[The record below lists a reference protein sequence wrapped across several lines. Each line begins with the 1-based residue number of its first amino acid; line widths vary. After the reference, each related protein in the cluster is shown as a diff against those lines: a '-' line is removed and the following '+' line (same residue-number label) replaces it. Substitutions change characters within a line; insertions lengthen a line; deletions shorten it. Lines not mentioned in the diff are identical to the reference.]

1 MQMLYRRLT
10 RCLALGL
17 IGLPFVA
24 HASSHREAPQITE
37 TPKVD
42 GTDFYLFR
50 SYEPNKDD
58 TVTVIANYL
67 PLQDAYGGPN
77 YFTLD
82 PKAVY
87 DLHIDNNGDAAE
99 DLTFRFRVTNTI
111 QDVSI
116 PTGLMSGGAPVNVA
130 VPIVTTTP
138 GGIGPAA
145 TMVQGL
151 NVVETYTVELIRGAR
166 TNTGALLSNANGG
179 STTFTK
185 PVDYV
190 GQKSIPNY
198 GAYANNHIYS
208 VNIPG
213 CATAGRVFVGQRRES
228 FSVNLGPVFD
238 LVNFVPVDSQPR
250 AEHGTALGG
259 GAGIAQSANNNI
271 IRNKNITAFAVEVP
285 IACLTSGAD
294 PVIGGWTSASL
305 PQGQLL
311 NRSPRFNSSAGV
323 ANPAAGTP
331 GATNATVE
339 GGALTQVSRL
349 GGPLINE
356 LVIGMRD
363 KDAFNASRPA
373 DDLTKFATYVA
384 YPTLPA
390 LLQSLFNV
398 TAPATPRND
407 LVSVFVTGIKDI
419 NRPANLVRGGEMIR
433 LNTSIAPKAPVDQ
446 HDLGVLGGDTAGYP
460 NGRRPGDDV
469 VDISLLVVEGRLYQL
484 NDPDKFGAN
493 AIPANAP
500 SSGLAYTDGA
510 PIKATDFDATFPYLK
525 MPAAG
530 ATN

>member
-1 MQMLYRRLT
+1 MPYRRFT
-10 RCLALGL
+10 RGLALGL
-17 IGLPFVA
+17 IGLPLLA

-50 SYEPNKDD
+50 SYQPTKED
-58 TVTVIANYL
+58 TVTIIANYL
-67 PLQDAYGGPN
+67 PFQDAYGGPN

-87 DLHIDNNGDAAE
+87 DLHIDNNGDAVE
-99 DLTFRFRVTNTI
+99 DLTFRFRLTNTI

-116 PTGLMSGGAPVNVA
+116 PTGLMSGGSPVNIA
-130 VPIVTTTP
+130 VPVITTAP

-151 NVVETYTVELIRGAR
+151 NVVETFTVELIRGAR
-166 TNTGALLSNANGG
+166 TNTGTQLSNANGG

-190 GQKSIPNY
+190 GTKSIPNY
-198 GAYANNHIYS
+198 AAYANNHVYT

-213 CATAGRVFVGQRRES
+213 CSATGRVFVGQRKES

-238 LVNFVPVDSQPR
+238 LVNFAPVDVSPR
-250 AEHGTALGG
+250 AEHGTTLPG

-271 IRNKNITAFAVEVP
+271 IRNKNITSFAVEVP
-285 IACLTSGAD
+285 IACVTAGAD
-294 PVIGGWTSASL
+294 PVIGGWMTASL
-305 PQGQLL
+305 PQGQLV
-311 NRSPRFNSSAGV
+311 NRAPRFNSAAGV
-323 ANPAAGTP
+323 ANPPSGTA
-331 GATNATVE
+331 GATNATIE

-349 GGPLINE
+349 SSPLVNE
-356 LVIGMRD
+356 LVIGLRD
-363 KDAFNASRPA
+363 KDSFNASRPA
-373 DDLTKFATYVA
+373 DDLTKFAPYVTN
-384 YPTLPA
+384 PTLPV
-390 LLQSLFNV
+390 LLQSLFTV
-398 TAPATPRND
+398 TAPTTPRND
-407 LVSVFVTGIKDI
+407 LVAVFVTGIKDI
-419 NRPANLVRGGEMIR
+419 NRPANLTRGGEMIR
-433 LNTSIAPKAPVDQ
+433 LNTSIAPKAPADQ

-500 SSGLAYTDGA
+500 ASGLAYTDGA
-510 PIKATDFDATFPYLK
+510 PIRATDFDASFPYLTS
-525 MPAAG
+525 PVAG
-530 ATN
+530 AAN

>member
-1 MQMLYRRLT
+1 MLNRRLT

-50 SYEPNKDD
+50 SYEPTKED

-87 DLHIDNNGDAAE
+87 DLHLDNNGDAIE
-99 DLTFRFRVTNTI
+99 DLTFRFRMTNTI

-116 PTGLMSGGAPVNVA
+116 PTGLMSGGSPVNIA
-130 VPIVTTTP
+130 VPVVTTAP

-145 TMVQGL
+145 TTVTGL
-151 NVVETYTVELIRGAR
+151 NVVETFTVELIRGAR
-166 TNTGALLSNANGG
+166 TNAGTQLSNANGG

-190 GQKSIPNY
+190 GTKSIPNY
-198 GAYANNHIYS
+198 PAYANNHIYT

-213 CATAGRVFVGQRRES
+213 CSGTGRVFVGQRKES

-238 LVNFVPVDSQPR
+238 LVNFAPVDTQPR
-250 AEHGTALGG
+250 AEHGTTLPG
-259 GAGIAQSANNNI
+259 GAGIAQNANNNI

-285 IACLTSGAD
+285 ISCVTSGSD
-294 PVIGGWTSASL
+294 PVVGGWTTASL
-305 PQGQLL
+305 PQGQVL
-311 NRSPRFNSSAGV
+311 NRSPRFNSSGGA
-323 ANPAAGTP
+323 ANPAPGTP
-331 GATNATVE
+331 GTSNASVE

-349 GGPLINE
+349 SSPLVNE
-356 LVIGMRD
+356 LVIGLRD

-373 DDLTKFATYVA
+373 DDLAKFAPYVA
-384 YPTLPA
+384 YPTLPV
-390 LLQSLFNV
+390 LLQALFNV

-407 LVSVFVTGIKDI
+407 LVNVFVTGITGI

-433 LNTSIAPKAPVDQ
+433 LNTSTAPKLPADQ

-484 NDPDKFGAN
+484 NQPGTFGAN

-500 SSGLAYTDGA
+500 ASGLAYTDGA

-525 MPAAG
+525 APVAG
-530 ATN
+530 AAN